1 MEARLKEAI
10 RKYVRERNIK
20 KTLDE
25 MSVTGNVAGY
35 NTPAAFSKPG
45 QTKKKNNRLA
55 SVTGGTVVD
64 DLEEGLTSS
73 AGAPFTKPS
82 EVAGKNA
89 KLAKLSGATVVE
101 GEKDWALGDIP
112 ASRDEALPMKP
123 TAAKEVDK
131 AKVADISG
139 MIVAE
144 MTERDVKRIL
154 QSTDTGEKLEITL
167 DDGKKVVVQRVG
179 KNSQGPTFKHIQN
192 NKPIGTASALAAA
205 YIKKI
210 KRLAEN
216 RWVALKKEDGSAKAK
231 IGKGITSIKQQLGEV
246 EKFVN
251 WYSKLKT
258 ENGVTN
264 DDYYKRTHKSLH
276 KIKERLMNLSEKIRT
291 L

>member
-10 RKYVRERNIK
+10 RKYVRERNMK

-35 NTPAAFSKPG
+35 DTPAAFSKPG

-64 DLEEGLTSS
+64 NLE
-73 AGAPFTKPS
+73 
-82 EVAGKNA
+82 
-89 KLAKLSGATVVE
+89 E
-101 GEKDWALGDIP
+101 GEKDWALGDVP
-112 ASRDEALPMKP
+112 ASKDEALPMKP

-144 MTERDVKRIL
+144 
-154 QSTDTGEKLEITL
+154 
-167 DDGKKVVVQRVG
+167 
-179 KNSQGPTFKHIQN
+179 
-192 NKPIGTASALAAA
+192 
-205 YIKKI
+205 
-210 KRLAEN
+210 N
-216 RWVALKKEDGSAKAK
+216 RWLELKREESSPRAKVGRGVSN
-231 IGKGITSIKQQLGEV
+231 IHKQLSEI

-251 WYSKLKT
+251 WYSKIKT
-258 ENGVTN
+258 ENGLKKE
-264 DDYYKRTHKSLH
+264 DYWKRTNASLY
-276 KIKERLMNLSEKIRT
+276 KIRERLMGITEKLRT

>member
-10 RKYVRERNIK
+10 RKYVRERNMK

-35 NTPAAFSKPG
+35 DTPAAFSKPG

-64 DLEEGLTSS
+64 NLE
-73 AGAPFTKPS
+73 
-82 EVAGKNA
+82 
-89 KLAKLSGATVVE
+89 E
-101 GEKDWALGDIP
+101 GEKDWALGDVP
-112 ASRDEALPMKP
+112 ASKDEALPMKP

-144 MTERDVKRIL
+144 
-154 QSTDTGEKLEITL
+154 
-167 DDGKKVVVQRVG
+167 
-179 KNSQGPTFKHIQN
+179 
-192 NKPIGTASALAAA
+192 
-205 YIKKI
+205 
-210 KRLAEN
+210 N
-216 RWVALKKEDGSAKAK
+216 RWLELKREESSPKAK
-231 IGKGITSIKQQLGEV
+231 VGRGVSNIQKQLSEI

-251 WYSKLKT
+251 WYSKIKN
-258 ENGVTN
+258 ENGLKKE
-264 DDYYKRTHKSLH
+264 DYWKRTNASLY
-276 KIKERLMNLSEKIRT
+276 KIRERLMGITEKLRT